1 MDFKAFLL
9 DATPCRSLL
18 SPIHCHTRKYLMTA
32 KYWLNLIFLVFPT
45 LIPAVAF
52 ADKNL
57 SGDDIVVSGDTTTG
71 QLRPTAQNDSI
82 FNFLQDSG
90 EISAEDPTQ
99 IGKALTSN
107 DLWGRIKN
115 GYGMPNQQSQY
126 TTNHEAWYASRPDYI
141 KRMVS
146 RSQKYLFHIVQEV
159 EKRGM
164 PTEIALLPMIES
176 AYNPQANSSSK
187 ASGIWQFMPTTGKYF
202 GLNQTWW
209 VDNRRGVTAATNAAL
224 TYLQKLHVMFGTW
237 DLALAAYNAGEG
249 TVQRAIEKNRRQGL
263 PTDYASLPL
272 PPETRNYVP
281 KLQAVKNIMTNPAQ
295 FGLDIQPLDNRPY
308 FNKVSVPSQI
318 DAHLIAQL
326 ANITFDEFSALN
338 PQYKRPVIAANGLV
352 QEVLLPVNA
361 VEAFQANLASYD
373 KPLVNWQTYNA
384 QHGEKVASIADK
396 FGISLAQLRE
406 VNGLN
411 SGDKIKQARP
421 ILVPTNTTTENGNAI
436 NTEENVPSEDQSP
449 IAKKTDTTVTA
460 AVLRPATHKVVKG
473 DTLASIARRY
483 DTSVNVLLTTNHMKN
498 KNVKLGQ
505 TLTISDRES
514 TKVDKLSSKQNKSV
528 IVKLR
533 TKSSVKFAKVKTK
546 RIVVLNAHKK
556 SSKSKRG

>member
-1 MDFKAFLL
+1 
-9 DATPCRSLL
+9 
-18 SPIHCHTRKYLMTA
+18 MTA
-32 KYWLNLIFLVFPT
+32 KYWLNLIFLVLTP
-45 LIPAVAF
+45 LISTIVF

-57 SGDDIVVSGDTTTG
+57 SGDDIIISGDSTST
-71 QLRPTAQNDSI
+71 QNKGLASPADPI
-82 FNFLQDSG
+82 FNFLQNNG
-90 EISAEDPTQ
+90 EIAADDTAQ
-99 IGKALTSN
+99 IGKPLTSN

-115 GYGMPNQQSQY
+115 GYGMPNLQSQY
-126 TTNHEAWYASRPDYI
+126 TANHESWYASRPDYV

-224 TYLQKLHVMFGTW
+224 NYLQKLHVMFGTW

-249 TVQRAIEKNRRQGL
+249 TVQRAIEKNRKQGL

-295 FGLDIQPLDNRPY
+295 FGLDIQPLDNQPY
-308 FNKVSVPSQI
+308 FSKVTVPSQI

-326 ANITFDEFSALN
+326 ANINFDEFSALN

-361 VEAFQANLASYD
+361 VETFQSNLASYD
-373 KPLVNWQTYNA
+373 KPLVNWQSYNA
-384 QHGEKVASIADK
+384 QRGEKVASIADK

-406 VNGLN
+406 VNGIK
-411 SGDKIKQARP
+411 SGDKINQPRP
-421 ILVPTNTTTENGNAI
+421 ILVPTTTTTVDGNAI
-436 NTEENVPSEDQSP
+436 NTDENIPSEESAQP
-449 IAKKTDTTVTA
+449 
-460 AVLRPATHKVVKG
+460 AVKNDKAYVASSSRIIMHKVKKG
-473 DTLASIARRY
+473 DTLVSIARRY
-483 DTSVNVLLTTNHMKN
+483 DISVKTLLATNHIKN
-498 KNVKLGQ
+498 KSVKLGQ
-505 TLTISDRES
+505 TLTISAEENS
-514 TKVDKLSSKQNKSV
+514 KLDNPSKKQGKLM

-533 TKSSVKFAKVKTK
+533 NKSSSKFAKVKTK
-546 RIVVLNAHKK
+546 RSITLNTHEKATHKK
-556 SSKSKRG
+556 SVKSKRS